1 MYFPKCKACFGQFN
15 TIFST
20 TMVENNYVACIQL
33 HLNETLWQNYH
44 RSNSYCITLRTT
56 YVKNSIRISFACLT
70 CGKSYMVQRLKKKVA
85 VLLIKAC
92 DLSFSRE
99 HYYVLN
105 QYMKNKRI
113 FN

>member
-56 YVKNSIRISFACLT
+56 YIKN
-70 CGKSYMVQRLKKKVA
+70 M
-85 VLLIKAC
+85 
-92 DLSFSRE
+92 
-99 HYYVLN
+99 
-105 QYMKNKRI
+105 QYQNFVCM
-113 FN
+113 FNMWQILYGSKT

>member
-1 MYFPKCKACFGQFN
+1 
-15 TIFST
+15 
-20 TMVENNYVACIQL
+20 
-33 HLNETLWQNYH
+33 
-44 RSNSYCITLRTT
+44 
-56 YVKNSIRISFACLT
+56 
-70 CGKSYMVQRLKKKVA
+70 MVQRLKKKVA
-85 VLLIKAC
+85 VLLIEAC